1 MHQTL
6 MSLHQLAAEVNSWL
20 DCAKAAEGQA
30 CASRISAGKT
40 LAEAKDRV
48 RAGEP
53 GHRSWAK
60 WARENV
66 KVSYRDVNNCT
77 ALARS
82 PDPVGALMAERAV
95 ARKVMAL
102 SWAKAVQTFEPRPDG
117 GQTFDEPKP
126 PTLPLDG
133 AALTLGRLKRDAL
146 SLSTKDRIELTEWLT
161 SHTEV
166 QRDRY
171 GNVLDPLPV
180 RLKRVMHRL
189 RKNRRPGNFGLQVG
203 SLVGADEFGDGLREL
218 EEIVSEL
225 SQPSASERPSIW
237 DSALPIE
244 D

>member
-1 MHQTL
+1 MNHTL
-6 MSLHQLAAEVNSWL
+6 MSLHQLATEVNAWL

-82 PDPVGALMAERAV
+82 PDPMGALMAERAV

-102 SWAKAVQTFEPRPDG
+102 SRANAAQTFEPRPDV
-117 GQTFDEPKP
+117 GQTFDQPEL
-126 PTLPLDG
+126 PTTPLNG
-133 AALTLGRLKRDAL
+133 AALALGRLKRDVL

-161 SHTEV
+161 SRTEAV
-166 QRDRY
+166 WQR
-171 GNVLDPLPV
+171 P
-180 RLKRVMHRL
+180 
-189 RKNRRPGNFGLQVG
+189 
-203 SLVGADEFGDGLREL
+203 
-218 EEIVSEL
+218 
-225 SQPSASERPSIW
+225 
-237 DSALPIE
+237 
-244 D
+244 